1 MTVETGIKGT
11 NLSGSNEINKVLGL
25 LKLMVDRKA
34 SDLHL
39 RVSSPPVFRIDGQ
52 LIPEE
57 GFPPLTAECIRAV
70 FDYITTQEQKKNF
83 NREYG
88 IDFTYEITNQVR
100 YRISALKQKGTISM
114 AFRMV
119 PIEVPTIDGLEL
131 PKICKELILRPRG
144 LILITGPAGAGKS
157 TTLAAMLEY
166 LNETQ
171 RKNVITIEDPIEF
184 LHVNNKCI
192 IAQRE
197 LGGDT
202 ISFSRAVKNA
212 LRHDPD
218 VIVIGEMRD
227 LDTISIAITA
237 AETGHLVL
245 GTLHTIDVTQSIDRI
260 IDMYPNGQQL
270 QVRMQLSQ
278 ILEAVIS
285 QTLVSRINGGRVAA
299 LEIMIANG
307 ATRNLIRE
315 QRMLELPRNME
326 LSSEEEGMQTMAQA
340 LADLVKR
347 GIVSQE
353 DAIIK
358 STNTARLKQLL
369 SDFQYTDAGK

>member
-1 MTVETGIKGT
+1 MTIETRLKRI
-11 NLSGSNEINKVLGL
+11 NLSNGNEVSRVIDL
-25 LKLMVDRKA
+25 LKLMVERKA

-39 RVSSPPVFRIDGQ
+39 RVSTPPVFRIDGQ

-57 GFPPLTAECIRAV
+57 GFPELTAQCMREV
-70 FDYITTQEQKKNF
+70 FEYITTPEQKKGF

-88 IDFTYEITNQVR
+88 IDFTYEIFNQVR
-100 YRISALKQKGTISM
+100 YRVSAIKQKGTVSL

-119 PIEVPTIDGLEL
+119 PIEVPTIDEL
-131 PKICKELILRPRG
+131 DLPQICKELILKPRG
-144 LILITGPAGAGKS
+144 LILVTGPAGAGKS
-157 TTLAAMLEY
+157 TTLAAMIEH
-166 LNETQ
+166 LNENY
-171 RKNVITIEDPIEF
+171 RRNVITIEDPIEF
-184 LHVNNKCI
+184 LHQNKKCI

-202 ISFSRAVKNA
+202 ISFAKAVRNA

-285 QTLVSRINGGRVAA
+285 QTLVSRISGGRIAA
-299 LEIMIANG
+299 LEIMVANG

-315 QRMLELPRNME
+315 QRMLDLPRNME
-326 LSSEEEGMQTMAQA
+326 LSSKEEGMQTLAQA
-340 LADLVKR
+340 LAGLVRR
-347 GIVSQE
+347 GIVSKE

-358 STNTARLKQLL
+358 STNAARLRQLL
-369 SDFQYTDAGK
+369 SDFQYYDAEK

>member
-1 MTVETGIKGT
+1 MTIESRIKRLDSAVFSEVSRV
-11 NLSGSNEINKVLGL
+11 NDL
-25 LKLMVDRKA
+25 LKMMVDRKA

-52 LIPEE
+52 LIPEDGYPE
-57 GFPPLTAECIRAV
+57 LSSEYMRAV
-70 FDYITTQEQKKNF
+70 FDYITTQEQKKIF

-88 IDFTYEITNQVR
+88 IDFTYEIFNQVR
-100 YRISALKQKGTISM
+100 YRVSALKQRGTISL

-131 PKICKELILRPRG
+131 PQICKELILRPRG
-144 LILITGPAGAGKS
+144 LILVTGPSGAGKS

-166 LNETQ
+166 LNENH

-184 LHVNNKCI
+184 LHTNKKCI

-202 ISFSRAVKNA
+202 ISFARAVKNA

-278 ILEAVIS
+278 IIEAVIS
-285 QTLVSRINGGRVAA
+285 QTLVSRISGGRIAA
-299 LEIMIANG
+299 LEIMVANG

-315 QRMLELPRNME
+315 QRMLDLPRNME
-326 LSSEEEGMQTMAQA
+326 ISSKEEGMQTMAQA

-347 GIVSQE
+347 GIVSKE

-358 STNTARLKQLL
+358 STNSARLRQLL
-369 SDFQYTDAGK
+369 SDFRYYEANI

>member
-1 MTVETGIKGT
+1 
-11 NLSGSNEINKVLGL
+11 VL
-25 LKLMVDRKA
+25 
-34 SDLHL
+34 
-39 RVSSPPVFRIDGQ
+39 
-52 LIPEE
+52 
-57 GFPPLTAECIRAV
+57 
-70 FDYITTQEQKKNF
+70 
-83 NREYG
+83 
-88 IDFTYEITNQVR
+88 
-100 YRISALKQKGTISM
+100 
-114 AFRMV
+114 
-119 PIEVPTIDGLEL
+119 
-131 PKICKELILRPRG
+131 
-144 LILITGPAGAGKS
+144 
-157 TTLAAMLEY
+157 
-166 LNETQ
+166 
-171 RKNVITIEDPIEF
+171 TIEDPIEF
-184 LHVNNKCI
+184 LHENKKCI

-202 ISFSRAVKNA
+202 ISFARAVKNA

-285 QTLVSRINGGRVAA
+285 QTLVSRIRGGRVAA
-299 LEIMIANG
+299 LEIMVANG

-340 LADLVKR
+340 LANLVKR

-358 STNTARLKQLL
+358 STNTARLRQLL
-369 SDFQYTDAGK
+369 SDFEYTGTEKSQKNC